1 MIYFLLKVSVLFAFA
16 KRKILLAANN
26 FVKKAY
32 DNDFSIN
39 TCRKRYTSTIMQL
52 PSDEYYHFSKYI
64 FKEIFL
70 FTNFIVHLINVYS
83 AIYKQRL
90 FSKNYT
96 YLKREM
102 KLIMH
107 LF

>member
-16 KRKILLAANN
+16 NRKTLLAANN

-52 PSDEYYHFSKYI
+52 PSDKHNQF
-64 FKEIFL
+64 
-70 FTNFIVHLINVYS
+70 
-83 AIYKQRL
+83 
-90 FSKNYT
+90 
-96 YLKREM
+96 
-102 KLIMH
+102 
-107 LF
+107 